1 MKKISVLVVLLALFL
16 TGCVIIMLP
25 TVQPLTEK
33 VIGGEGADKILVVEV
48 SGLLTD
54 DDGERTLG
62 IETAANLTARIRE
75 ELELASEDDKVRA
88 VVLRI
93 NSPGGS
99 VTTCDIINHE
109 IREFKKKRGVP
120 IVAQLMDVAAS
131 GAYYVAVASDR
142 IIAHPTTV
150 TGSIG
155 VIAYSVNAAGLMEKI
170 GLSDQTIKS
179 GDKKDIGSPLREMTD
194 EEREILTSIVDTL
207 HGRFLDV
214 IAEGRIG
221 LARKDLEEIA
231 DGRIYTAEQALAL
244 KLIDG
249 TGYLDDSIELAKE
262 LAGVEKATIIT
273 YAQPDAYKNNVYSAL
288 QGMRAPEI
296 NLVNIDTGPLS
307 MGMGVHFMYLWMP

>member
-75 ELELASEDDKVRA
+75 ELELASEDTLIRA

-221 LARKDLEEIA
+221 LARKDLDTIA